1 MKNKEDLTRF
11 RKKFADR
18 YGKLTQEAK
27 NLILTHRIR
36 VEAKPLGVLKI
47 DAGEDSIIFTFK
59 INPRLTPESSSHASS
74 KPKYAHA
81 RAESVTIR
89 NLQ

>member
-1 MKNKEDLTRF
+1 MKNKEDLYQIQEEI
-11 RKKFADR
+11 ADR

-59 INPRLTPESSSHASS
+59 DKPSFDPESSSACFKQTEICACSGRIG
-74 KPKYAHA
+74 YD
-81 RAESVTIR
+81 
-89 NLQ
+89 

>member
-1 MKNKEDLTRF
+1 
-11 RKKFADR
+11 
-18 YGKLTQEAK
+18 
-27 NLILTHRIR
+27 

-59 INPRLTPESSSHASS
+59 D
-74 KPKYAHA
+74 KPSFDPGKFFRMLQANRYAHA